1 MRRLW
6 LQARALGFVVAAR
19 IMLRRRDTTTVLR
32 RLARPGRRIR
42 PVRPEAAV
50 SAVRRAGRM
59 AHATCLPQSVALVA
73 LLERGGRAPVLVLG
87 CRRYPNREWGAHAWV
102 EAGGQVWEPVVA
114 AAHEELAEMDSA
126 HAWNTR
132 GR

>member
-1 MRRLW
+1 MRKLW
-6 LQARALGFVVAAR
+6 LQARALGLVVAAR
-19 IMLRRRDTTTVLR
+19 ILLRRRDTTSALR
-32 RLARPGRRIR
+32 RLARPGRRVR
-42 PVRPEAAV
+42 PVQPEAAL

-73 LLERGGRAPVLVLG
+73 LLERGGGAPVLVLG

-102 EAGGQVWEPVVA
+102 EADDRVWEPVIA
-114 AAHEELAEMDSA
+114 AAHQELAQMDSA
-126 HAWNTR
+126 HAWMTR